1 MKRFILLFFLEILG
15 SAGSYAQLNSAFL
28 DQLSVEDGL
37 SQSEVSC
44 VLKDRRGYVWLGTQ
58 NGLNRFDGYRFV
70 PYKHDPF
77 NARTLSNDHIL
88 SLHEDAAGRLWVG
101 TVYGLNAYDPTTD
114 CFTRYESVLDP
125 KKKLK
130 SLVVHTIADD
140 SDGTLWLGTSRGT
153 RRFFVGNQA
162 DVPTLTAADSGRY
175 RLDGQVVWTLHRDK
189 QQRLW
194 AGTQQGLFRLDAG
207 GRTPIGPL
215 GRLMGQSVSTLTE
228 DADGRLWLAADSGLF
243 RLDAARNVL
252 TPAAGTPG
260 LPSQG
265 ITALLTDRHR
275 VLWVGT
281 QDQGICRFRIQPDGS
296 LRALDCIRENYFS
309 KQGLKSSF
317 VTCLHEGPA
326 PGEDVVWIGT
336 KDAGVHRYSRS
347 KNSFRHWESITATG
361 KSAAANLIF
370 SLCTDRQGQLWAG
383 TYQGVFR
390 IDRATG
396 RFRQY
401 RHDPT
406 QRRSLGSDR
415 VQALLEDRRGRLWVG
430 TDAGLFR
437 FEAATDSFEP
447 VPLGEHEGEPY
458 VLRLYEDRAGNLWVG
473 TGYGLYK
480 IEPDGR
486 QRSFPYNPKDP
497 TALQAYIVSSIQ
509 EDADNHLWI
518 GTAIGLNKIDRTT
531 GQITRF
537 VNDPKNPASLV
548 GNEVYDLVLDAQQ
561 RLWVCSNKGL
571 SRVVKAGGREAF
583 VHVGPRDG
591 LPNDVVYGAL
601 PDARG
606 RLWVSTNFGLSCF
619 DPERKTFRNYDAAD
633 GLSSNEFNMGAF
645 HRSRDGQFF
654 FGGIGTLVSFDPLR
668 MTENQHVPNV
678 VLSSFQKF
686 EKRANVDSLLARN
699 GRLVLGP
706 GDNFFSFTFTALDYT
721 NPSKNQYAYQLE
733 GFDEEWIYSGTRRYA
748 SFTNIPPGEY
758 VLNVKASNS
767 DGVWNERTVL
777 RVPLTVK
784 PPFWRMGWFLAAVVL
799 VLGIAARLFYNYRVH
814 RRVAHLLELE
824 KVKLAENERVRKLAA
839 QDLHDEFGNT
849 ITRIS
854 MLTELI
860 KSRLNGNG
868 QEVVPL
874 LTKISDNS
882 NRMYQG
888 TKDFIWAINPEHD
901 NFHEIAIR
909 LKDFGDDVF
918 DKTGIRFEVE
928 GLTEELKRAV
938 LPMGASRHLVFLFKE
953 AMSNTLKHAHPTRTV
968 LRFGLDGNQI
978 WVEWQDNG
986 VGFEASGT
994 SRGNGLQNMESRAR
1008 KIGGTVWVS
1017 SDKSDGT
1024 RVRFGMQIPG
1034 KDVPQSG

>member
-1 MKRFILLFFLEILG
+1 MKRLLPLFFLWTLAQADG
-15 SAGSYAQLNSAFL
+15 YAQLNSAFL
-28 DQLSVEDGL
+28 DQLSVENGL

-70 PYKHDPF
+70 HYKHDPF

-88 SLHEDAAGRLWVG
+88 SLWESTDGRLWVG
-101 TVYGLNAYDPTTD
+101 TVHGLNAYDPTTD
-114 CFTRYESVLDP
+114 RFTRYEIPLDP
-125 KKKLK
+125 KRKLK
-130 SLVVHTIADD
+130 SLVVHTITDD
-140 SDGTLWLGTSRGT
+140 SDGTLWLGTSRGA
-153 RRFFVGNQA
+153 RRFFIGGTA
-162 DVPTLTAADSGRY
+162 GVPTLVPADSGRF
-175 RLDGQVVWTLHRDK
+175 RLDGQVIWTLHRDRK
-189 QQRLW
+189 NRIW
-194 AGTQQGLFRLDAG
+194 AGTQQGLFRLDAD
-207 GRTPIGPL
+207 GRTPLGPL
-215 GRLMGQSVSTLTE
+215 VRLMGQSVSSVTD

-243 RLDAARNVL
+243 RFDVAHNVL
-252 TPAAGTPG
+252 ASAEAAG
-260 LPSQG
+260 LPREG
-265 ITALLTDRHR
+265 ISALLADRHR

-281 QDQGICRFRIQPDGS
+281 GDQGICRYQIQPDGT
-296 LRALDCIRENYFS
+296 LRPLDCIRENVFN

-336 KDAGVHRYSRS
+336 KDAGVHRFSRS

-370 SLCTDRQGQLWAG
+370 SLCTDRRGQLWAG
-383 TYQGVFR
+383 TYQGLFR

-401 RHDPT
+401 RHDPA
-406 QRRSLGSDR
+406 RRGSLGSDR

-437 FEAATDSFEP
+437 FDPATDSFEP
-447 VPLGEHEGEPY
+447 VPLGEGDEPY
-458 VLRLYEDRAGNLWVG
+458 VLRLYEDRTGNLWVG
-473 TGYGLYK
+473 AGYGLYK

-486 QRSFPYNPKDP
+486 QRVFPYNPKDP
-497 TALQAYIVSSIQ
+497 ATLQAYIVSSIQ
-509 EDADNHLWI
+509 EDADNHLWV
-518 GTAIGLNKIDRTT
+518 GTAIGLNKIDRAT
-531 GQITRF
+531 GKISRF
-537 VNDPKNPASLV
+537 VNDPKNPASLI
-548 GNEVYDLVLDAQQ
+548 GNEVYDLVLDAKK

-571 SRVVKAGGREAF
+571 SRVGNAGGKETF

-619 DPERKTFRNYDAAD
+619 DPDRHTFRNYDAAD

-645 HRSRDGQFF
+645 HRSRNGEFF

-668 MTENQHVPNV
+668 MTENRHVPNV
-678 VLSSFQKF
+678 VLSSFEKF
-686 EKRANVDSLLARN
+686 EKTINVDSLLDRR

-706 GDNFFSFTFTALDYT
+706 GDNFFSFVFTALDFT
-721 NPSKNQYAYQLE
+721 NPTKNQYAYQLE
-733 GFDEEWIYSGTRRYA
+733 GFDEDWIHSGTRRYA
-748 SFTNIPPGEY
+748 SFTNLPPGDY
-758 VLNVKASNS
+758 TLKVKASNS
-767 DGVWNERTVL
+767 DGVWNEETVL
-777 RVPLTVK
+777 RVPLTIT
-784 PPFWRMGWFLAAVVL
+784 PPFWRTWWFLAVVVL
-799 VLGIAARLFYNYRVH
+799 TLGLAARVFYNYRV
-814 RRVAHLLELE
+814 RTRVAHLLELE
-824 KVKLAENERVRKLAA
+824 KVKLAENERVRRLAA

-860 KSRLNGNG
+860 KSRLNGHG
-868 QEVVPL
+868 QDVVPL

-901 NFHEIAIR
+901 NFYEIAIR

-918 DKTGIRFEVE
+918 DKTGIRFEVD
-928 GLTEELKRAV
+928 GLTEDLKRAV

-953 AMSNTLKHAHPTRTV
+953 AMSNTLKHAHPTRTL
-968 LRFGLDGNQI
+968 LRFSFDGERI
-978 WVEWQDNG
+978 RVDWEDDG
-986 VGFEASGT
+986 AGFETTGT

-1008 KIGGTVWVS
+1008 KIGGTVRVHS
-1017 SDKSDGT
+1017 RTGGGT
-1024 RVRFGMQIPG
+1024 QVTFGMEIART
-1034 KDVPQSG
+1034 DVPQSG